1 VSDTHGTASGP
12 LARSAVEPG
21 VAATRSGWVVDA
33 RRSVAD
39 LVLSDESPLAK
50 VLVKGPV
57 TGSLGSALGTSFGR
71 ATRAVI
77 GGETVLVVGSGP
89 GEWLVVGPTG
99 TAAATVAEIEQTV
112 GDRPELV
119 SVIDLTHG
127 RALLRLTG
135 QRAASVLGKVCAVDL
150 EDAVVP
156 DGAALRSSVATV
168 VTDLVRDDRDG
179 TPSFLLHCER
189 STGQFLAEAL
199 LDAGA
204 EYGIETTTLVGL
216 PEAS

>member
-1 VSDTHGTASGP
+1 MSDTHGSAAGA
-12 LARSAVEPG
+12 LARSAVEPR
-21 VAATRSGWVVDA
+21 VAVTRSGWVVDA

-50 VLVKGPV
+50 MLVKGPV
-57 TGSLGSALGTSFGR
+57 TGSLGSALATSFGR
-71 ATRAVI
+71 ATRTEI
-77 GGETVLVVGSGP
+77 GGETALVVGSGP
-89 GEWLVVGPTG
+89 GEWFVVGPPG
-99 TAAATVAEIEQTV
+99 SAAATVAEIEQSV
-112 GDRPELV
+112 SGRPEFV

-127 RALLRLTG
+127 RVLLRLTG
-135 QRAASVLGKVCAVDL
+135 QRAAAVLGKVCAVDL

-168 VTDLVRDDRDG
+168 VTDVVRDDRDG

-199 LDAGA
+199 LDAGV

-216 PEAS
+216 TCTG